1 MSCVNE
7 RRVVGSGGGGGGS
20 EMGYFGFSR
29 RMEHL
34 DRRHLSVPRS
44 ASGGFK
50 GCTQLLSLPQKSMEC

>member
-1 MSCVNE
+1 VSCVNE
-7 RRVVGSGGGGGGS
+7 RRVVGSGGGS
-20 EMGYFGFSR
+20 EMGSFGFSR

-50 GCTQLLSLPQKSMEC
+50 GCTQLLSLPQKSVEC

>member
-1 MSCVNE
+1 
-7 RRVVGSGGGGGGS
+7 
-20 EMGYFGFSR
+20 MGYFGFSR

-50 GCTQLLSLPQKSMEC
+50 GCTQLLSLPQKSVEC